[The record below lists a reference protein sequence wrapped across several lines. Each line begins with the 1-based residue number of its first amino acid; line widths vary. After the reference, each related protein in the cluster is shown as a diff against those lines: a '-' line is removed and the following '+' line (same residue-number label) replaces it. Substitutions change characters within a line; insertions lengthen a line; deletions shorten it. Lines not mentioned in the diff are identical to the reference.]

1 MLYNYF
7 TEKLLGLQGV
17 LIENIEEMM
26 ILFTFTANLN
36 GKFTNV
42 PSAKIIQTK
51 FTITENRLSR
61 IFRLLESLFSF
72 TSKSVDIV
80 AHAES
85 GFMKRIHFF
94 PVFTE

>member
-1 MLYNYF
+1 MFKSKTLK
-7 TEKLLGLQGV
+7 KL
-17 LIENIEEMM
+17 M
-26 ILFTFTANLN
+26 ILFTFTANLG

-42 PSAKIIQTK
+42 PSAEIIQTK

-85 GFMKRIHFF
+85 GFMKRILFF

>member
-1 MLYNYF
+1 
-7 TEKLLGLQGV
+7 
-17 LIENIEEMM
+17 M
-26 ILFTFTANLN
+26 ILFTFTENLN

-42 PSAKIIQTK
+42 PFAEIIQTK

-85 GFMKRIHFF
+85 GFMKRILFF

>member
-1 MLYNYF
+1 
-7 TEKLLGLQGV
+7 
-17 LIENIEEMM
+17 M

-61 IFRLLESLFSF
+61 IFLHSANLFLF
-72 TSKSVDIV
+72 TSKSVDTV
-80 AHAES
+80 ALVAS
-85 GFMKRIHFF
+85 GFMKRILFF

>member
-17 LIENIEEMM
+17 L
-26 ILFTFTANLN
+26 
-36 GKFTNV
+36 
-42 PSAKIIQTK
+42 QTK

-85 GFMKRIHFF
+85 GFMKRILFF

>member
-1 MLYNYF
+1 
-7 TEKLLGLQGV
+7 
-17 LIENIEEMM
+17 M

-36 GKFTNV
+36 GKSTNV
-42 PSAKIIQTK
+42 PSAEIIQTK

-85 GFMKRIHFF
+85 GFMKRILFF

>member
-1 MLYNYF
+1 MGING
-7 TEKLLGLQGV
+7 KL
-17 LIENIEEMM
+17 M
-26 ILFTFTANLN
+26 IVFTFTANLS

-42 PSAKIIQTK
+42 PSAEIIQTK

-61 IFRLLESLFSF
+61 IFWLLESLFSF

-85 GFMKRIHFF
+85 GFMKRILFF

>member
-1 MLYNYF
+1 
-7 TEKLLGLQGV
+7 
-17 LIENIEEMM
+17 M
-26 ILFTFTANLN
+26 ILFTFTANLS
-36 GKFTNV
+36 GKFINV
-42 PSAKIIQTK
+42 PSAEIIQTK

-85 GFMKRIHFF
+85 GFMKRILFF